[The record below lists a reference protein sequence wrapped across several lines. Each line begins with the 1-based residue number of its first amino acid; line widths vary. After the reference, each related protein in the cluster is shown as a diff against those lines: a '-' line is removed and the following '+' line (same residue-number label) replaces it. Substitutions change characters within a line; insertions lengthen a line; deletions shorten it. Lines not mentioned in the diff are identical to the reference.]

1 MKQTCKSTKGVEKVF
16 RNYKEMLDKARD
28 LGPVSMSVAV
38 AQDRD
43 VLDAVKMAED
53 AGIVRAILV
62 GNEDAIRSRAEEVGL
77 RSDIEIIHE
86 GDDSRAALKA
96 VELVSS
102 GKAQILMKG
111 LVNTSVFMKAVLDKE
126 VGLRTGRLLSH
137 LAVFEIPG
145 TAKLLFSS
153 DGGINVAPLLD
164 QKKQIL
170 VNALGALKEMGL
182 INPKVAV
189 LTANEK
195 VSDKMPATVDAAA
208 LARMNNEGNIPIPC
222 IVEGPIALDVAI
234 DPHAAE
240 HKGIAS
246 MVTGDV
252 DFFLFPNIESG
263 NIMGKTLI
271 HYAGAKMAGIVL
283 GTSHPVVLASRAETA
298 EGKLN
303 SIALAALTVQR

>member
-1 MKQTCKSTKGVEKVF
+1 MFQ
-16 RNYKEMLDKARD
+16 NYQDMIEKARV
-28 LGPVSMSVAV
+28 LGPVTMSVAV
-38 AQDRD
+38 AQDND
-43 VLDAVKMAED
+43 VLEAVGMAEE

-62 GNEDAIRSRAEEVGL
+62 GNEDAIRSRAEESGL

-86 GDDSRAALKA
+86 GDDSNAALKA
-96 VELVSS
+96 VELVST

-111 LVNTSVFMKAVLDKE
+111 LVNTSIFMKAVLDKE

-137 LAVFEIPG
+137 LAVFEIPN
-145 TAKLLFSS
+145 AKKLLFSS
-153 DGGINVAPLLD
+153 DGGINVAPNLD

-170 VNALGALKEMGL
+170 INALGALKEMGVL
-182 INPKVAV
+182 NPNVAV

-195 VSDKMPATVDAAA
+195 VSEKMPATVDAAE
-208 LARMNNEGNIPIPC
+208 LTRMNNEGEIPVSC
-222 IVEGPIALDVAI
+222 VLEGPIALDVAN

-246 MVTGDV
+246 RVTGDV
-252 DFFLFPNIESG
+252 DLLIFPNIEAG

-303 SIALAALTVQR
+303 SIALAALTVKR

>member
-1 MKQTCKSTKGVEKVF
+1 MDRLF
-16 RNYKEMLDKARD
+16 RNYQEMIEKARS

-43 VLDAVKMAED
+43 VLEAVKMAED
-53 AGIVRAILV
+53 AGIARAILV
-62 GNEDAIRSRAEEVGL
+62 GNEDAIRSRADEVGL
-77 RSDIEIIHE
+77 RRDMEIIHE
-86 GDDSRAALKA
+86 GDDFKAALKA
-96 VELVSS
+96 VELVST
-102 GKAQILMKG
+102 GRAGILMKG

-126 VGLRTGRLLSH
+126 VGLRTGNLLSH
-137 LAVFEIPG
+137 LAVFEIPN
-145 TAKLLFSS
+145 AKKLLFHT
-153 DGGINVAPLLD
+153 DGGINVAPDLE

-170 VNALGALKEMGL
+170 INALYALKEMGV

-195 VSDKMPATVDAAA
+195 VSEKMPATVDASK
-208 LARMNNEGNIPIPC
+208 LTMMNNDGLIPVSC
-222 IVEGPIALDVAI
+222 VLEGPIALDVAT

-246 MVTGDV
+246 RITGEV
-252 DFFLFPNIESG
+252 DLLLFPNIEAG

-303 SIALAALTVQR
+303 SIALAALAVKR

>member
-1 MKQTCKSTKGVEKVF
+1 MDRLF
-16 RNYKEMLDKARD
+16 RNYQEMIEKARS

-43 VLDAVKMAED
+43 VLEAVKMAED
-53 AGIVRAILV
+53 AGIARAILV
-62 GNEDAIRSRAEEVGL
+62 GNEDAIRSRADEVGL
-77 RSDIEIIHE
+77 RRDMEIIHE
-86 GDDSRAALKA
+86 GDDFKAALKA
-96 VELVSS
+96 VELVST
-102 GKAQILMKG
+102 GKARILMKG

-126 VGLRTGRLLSH
+126 VGLRTGGLLSH
-137 LAVFEIPG
+137 LAVFEIPS
-145 TAKLLFSS
+145 AKKLLFHT
-153 DGGINVAPLLD
+153 DGGINVAPDLE

-170 VNALGALKEMGL
+170 INALYALKEMGV

-195 VSDKMPATVDAAA
+195 VSEKMPATVDASK
-208 LARMNNEGNIPIPC
+208 LTMMNNEGLIPVSC
-222 IVEGPIALDVAI
+222 VLEGPIALDVAT

-240 HKGIAS
+240 HKGITS
-246 MVTGDV
+246 RITGEV
-252 DFFLFPNIESG
+252 DLLLFPNIEAG
-263 NIMGKTLI
+263 NIMGKTLM

-303 SIALAALTVQR
+303 SIALAALAVKR